1 MEKQTNEVQL
11 NELIDAITA
20 IASLDFSKKLKINGE
35 EELIDV
41 VSIGINLLSEALEDT
56 VVSKQ
61 QLEESS
67 RKYKTLFSKANDAI
81 LLIKNN
87 RIVEFNEKTMAI
99 FGHSVEDLK
108 GTHLA
113 ILTPKYQNDGRLSW
127 EIIKEMTAEALE
139 KGQCIKKF
147 QNIRKDQTIFEAE
160 VNVGWF
166 KLNEEIYF
174 QTIVRD
180 ISARVKS
187 EKALRKSMAQFK
199 ALFDYAP
206 NAMLIS
212 RAGKLL
218 QINPA
223 FEEMFGYS
231 QADIGHLNLKQ
242 LTHPADNNLHKKL
255 EQRLIKRTIQKYS
268 IEKRYIKKDGAI
280 LYGNVNVSLLKE
292 FEDSKDFYI
301 IQIVDI
307 TKQKLAE
314 EKGKTHL
321 NELEKINKELDQFAY
336 IVSHDLKAPLRGIN
350 ALANFMEEDILANE
364 YEDLPEN
371 LGLLKN
377 RIARM
382 GNLITGI
389 LEFSRA
395 GKNTEKTE
403 LIDAA
408 LILQETIELINPGDK
423 VAIHLAS
430 NLPLIYS
437 IKIGFQQI
445 IQNLLSNAIK
455 YNDKENCH
463 IWITCQEKEDA
474 FVFSIKDNGPGIA
487 EEHHQKIFDVF
498 QTLQPRDRIESTGV
512 GLSIVRKRVESL
524 GGKVW
529 IESKLGKGA
538 TFIFSLPKKS
548 RDYQKQPFLNTA
560 DKI

>member
-1 MEKQTNEVQL
+1 MERQHNEDQL

-20 IASLDFSKKLKINGE
+20 IASLDFSKKLEVHGE
-35 EELIDV
+35 ENLLDV
-41 VSIGINLLSEALEDT
+41 VSLGINLLSEALEDT

-61 QLEESS
+61 ELEESS
-67 RKYKTLFSKANDAI
+67 KKYKTLFSKANDAI

-87 RIVEFNEKTMAI
+87 RIIEFNEKTMAI
-99 FGHSVEDLK
+99 FGHSMEDLR

-113 ILTPKYQNDGRLSW
+113 NLTPKYQNDGRLSW
-127 EIIKEMTAEALE
+127 DIIKKMTAEALE
-139 KGQCIKKF
+139 KGHCIKTF
-147 QNIRKDQTIFEAE
+147 QNIRKDNTIFEAE

-166 KLNEEIYF
+166 KLNGELYF

-187 EKALRKSMAQFK
+187 EKALKKSMAQFK

-212 RAGKLL
+212 RDGNLI

-223 FEEMFGYS
+223 FKEMFGYCH
-231 QADIGHLNLKQ
+231 ADLELLSLRE
-242 LTHPADNNLHKKL
+242 LTHPEDRNLHKSL
-255 EQRLIKRTIQKYS
+255 EKRLINKTIPKYS
-268 IEKRYIKKDGAI
+268 IEKRYIKKDGSI

-292 FEDSKDFYI
+292 FEGGKDFFI

-314 EKGKTHL
+314 EEGKAHL
-321 NELEKINKELDQFAY
+321 QELEKINKELDQFAY

-350 ALANFMEEDILANE
+350 ALANFMEEDILAKE
-364 YEDLPEN
+364 YEDIPEN

-382 GNLITGI
+382 GNLISGI

-395 GKNTEKTE
+395 AKNKEKTE
-403 LIDAA
+403 FIDVKQS
-408 LILQETIELINPGDK
+408 LKETIELINPADN
-423 VAIHLAS
+423 VHIHFDS
-430 NLPLIYS
+430 YLPWIHS
-437 IKIGFQQI
+437 VKIGFQQI

-455 YNDKENCH
+455 YNNKENCQ
-463 IWITCQEKEDA
+463 IWITCQEKKDC
-474 FVFSIKDNGPGIA
+474 FIFSIKDNGPGIS
-487 EEHHQKIFDVF
+487 EEHHQKIFDIF
-498 QTLQPRDRIESTGV
+498 QTLQPRDRVESTGV

-529 IESKLGKGA
+529 VESKLGEGA
-538 TFIFSLPKKS
+538 TFSFSIPKKS
-548 RDYQKQPFLNTA
+548 KNHQTMTFSNAT